1 MTVDE
6 LKIMKDNECILFVRG
21 INPFFCNKYVI
32 EKHPNYH
39 LLEDADKANA
49 FLLSD
54 IQTVQFEITDDA
66 EEAELHTEPVEDGD
80 TADTAEAHTSQSE
93 AAPTKENEFEQ
104 SVTLEEI
111 RSIGTQ
117 PHSYIAGKQ
126 IPKFPTGGG
135 SEPAR
140 LDENDTIITAKPELK
155 PPFTE
160 VSEESYLDLADDF

>member
-1 MTVDE
+1 M
-6 LKIMKDNECILFVRG
+6 
-21 INPFFCNKYVI
+21 
-32 EKHPNYH
+32 
-39 LLEDADKANA
+39 
-49 FLLSD
+49 SD
-54 IQTVQFEITDDA
+54 IQTVQFEVTEDA
-66 EEAELHTEPVEDGD
+66 EEAELHTEPVEDGE
-80 TADTAEAHTSQSE
+80 TADPAAARSSQSE
-93 AAPTKENEFEQ
+93 AAPTKDDEFEQ

-111 RSIGTQ
+111 RGIGMQ

-126 IPKFPTGGG
+126 IPKSPAGGG